1 MDAYTKANRDPELS
15 WANRFI
21 GILPRTAINL
31 MIEESLW
38 PFWGSLKEIHRKSPT
53 PQ

>member
-1 MDAYTKANRDPELS
+1 MDPYAKAIRDAELS

-21 GILPRTAINL
+21 GMLPRTAIDM

-38 PFWGSLKEIHRKSPT
+38 PFWGSLKGIQRKA
-53 PQ
+53 